1 MRESRLMEI
10 RTVQNN
16 PMRLEGYAIVFDTPT
31 LIGTV
36 DNGYEEII
44 LPTALTGAQ
53 MSDVALIYNHDLN
66 KVPLARVPNT
76 MQLTVDSKGLKF
88 VAELPDTE
96 DGRSIYEAV
105 KRGDLQGCSFAFTV
119 RDGGEEWQSNR
130 RIIRQIDKV
139 YEISVTMFPAYPETS
154 IEARN
159 RINQKVG
166 GNTMKF
172 NDVAESFNY
181 YANQPVEVVEKRINE
196 IEQEIKTNKASA
208 STLIEYE
215 GVRQVK
221 LNFEQ
226 RSKLFNGADVTFRS
240 VVTGMDADGT
250 AAIKLN
256 SDDEIFDTKEYRA
269 AFYKQLQGKELTGIE
284 QRAMKIARSEFEKRS
299 NEFNTSTN
307 SAAIIPTAT
316 LDEIV
321 KKARTQGGL
330 LAECRAFAVPSKVA
344 IPIGTPSTKAAWH
357 VEGAAV
363 ETEKVVPTNV
373 VFDGNEILKV
383 FSISAKVQSMSIGA
397 FESYLTDELE
407 ACVMDTIADSL
418 VNGTGSGQGTGIMS
432 TFTTATTITAQT
444 KIDYSDVVNTV
455 AKLKRGYANGAK
467 WAMNN
472 HTLYTVFFGMTDT
485 TKRPIFIADPKSE
498 GIGKILGFDVVVDDN
513 IANNVVIFG
522 NFNYMGYNLP
532 SGIVI
537 ETSRESSFKSGLIDY
552 RALAVADT
560 KPLVNEAFVKLTVA

>member
-1 MRESRLMEI
+1 MQSLCS
-10 RTVQNN
+10 TVK
-16 PMRLEGYAIVFDTPT
+16 
-31 LIGTV
+31 
-36 DNGYEEII
+36 
-44 LPTALTGAQ
+44 
-53 MSDVALIYNHDLN
+53 S
-66 KVPLARVPNT
+66 
-76 MQLTVDSKGLKF
+76 
-88 VAELPDTE
+88 
-96 DGRSIYEAV
+96 
-105 KRGDLQGCSFAFTV
+105 C
-119 RDGGEEWQSNR
+119 
-130 RIIRQIDKV
+130 
-139 YEISVTMFPAYPETS
+139 
-154 IEARN
+154 
-159 RINQKVG
+159 
-166 GNTMKF
+166 
-172 NDVAESFNY
+172 
-181 YANQPVEVVEKRINE
+181 
-196 IEQEIKTNKASA
+196 
-208 STLIEYE
+208 
-215 GVRQVK
+215 
-221 LNFEQ
+221 
-226 RSKLFNGADVTFRS
+226 
-240 VVTGMDADGT
+240 
-250 AAIKLN
+250 N
-256 SDDEIFDTKEYRA
+256 SY
-269 AFYKQLQGKELTGIE
+269 
-284 QRAMKIARSEFEKRS
+284 
-299 NEFNTSTN
+299 
-307 SAAIIPTAT
+307 
-316 LDEIV
+316 
-321 KKARTQGGL
+321 
-330 LAECRAFAVPSKVA
+330 
-344 IPIGTPSTKAAWH
+344 GTPSTKAAWH
-357 VEGAAV
+357 IEGAAV
-363 ETEKVVPTNV
+363 ESEKVAPTNV

-444 KIDYSDVVNTV
+444 KIDYLDVVNTV